1 MDSLLS
7 FCFSIIFLR
16 SDPRLLKNDH
26 EMGFDDSEV
35 GHAIKIFFIIFQKES
50 LNKETFF

>member
-1 MDSLLS
+1 M
-7 FCFSIIFLR
+7 FLR